1 MRVTKKLS
9 LIFIIAFLVFV
20 NYRNS
25 EVPSVLAVDDISDI
39 QDDISSTQNK
49 IEKYQQQLEQDQ
61 TLLGRNQI
69 QVNNTKKLIAD
80 AEASITRKEAELK
93 NLKQRIG
100 LQKSLLQ
107 EYIRNLYYYDQ
118 EDPLVVLASGNRN
131 LGEIAAN
138 FDQEINI
145 KEKILS
151 TLAEINQSNDQVK
164 QTKSQLEST
173 QADHEK
179 LLGVKLMEQTD
190 LKEQVQD
197 TQTTINQLSSKLSE
211 LRSQYSRA
219 LGKTVS
225 TNDILKAAD
234 FAAKATGMS
243 KSFLLGVLIQESNK
257 GQSVGGCDY
266 KSSRMTSTQL
276 TAFKSIT
283 KELGYDY
290 KKQKVSCP
298 PSSYKGTGGAM
309 GVPQFMP
316 TTWLGYKSTIAGYS
330 GNNPPDPWNLVD
342 GVVAMAAK
350 LSNDGAS
357 KKTRFAEAKS
367 YCVYLAGGNWGYYC
381 FGSDKYKKDYEDV
394 NCWGSSIK
402 NYGEKVLCLKD
413 NYEKYYK

>member
-1 MRVTKKLS
+1 M
-9 LIFIIAFLVFV
+9 IAFLVFV

-25 EVPSVLAVDDISDI
+25 EVPNVLAADDISDI
-39 QDDISSTQNK
+39 QDDISSTQDK

-69 QVNNTKKLIAD
+69 QVSNTKKLIAD
-80 AEASITRKEAELK
+80 AEASITRKEAELE

-151 TLAEINQSNDQVK
+151 TLAEIKQSNDQTE
-164 QTKSQLEST
+164 QTKSQLEET

-298 PSSYKGTGGAM
+298 SSSYKGTGGAM